1 MSYFIYNALKYE
13 VLRSIVIITLQQKKQ
28 ATVHTIAMETG
39 IDKKKIRS
47 ALSHYEKFG
56 YIKRTRIEEQGTDD
70 KSLHKYTLTKVGAS
84 VFLKLSDRVEKN
96 QDLNL
101 RKSPSP
107 VDGYIRYSQKEIAE
121 RDKATRILNKIKPYI
136 RNIGEGYTYRDGEE
150 VFNEN
155 LKIIKNEIEKILG
168 EMGYSC

>member
-13 VLRSIVIITLQQKKQ
+13 VFRSIAIITMSKEQQ

-56 YIKRTRIEEQGTDD
+56 YIKKTRIDEQNAND
-70 KSLHKYTLTKVGAS
+70 KSLHKYTLTKVGES
-84 VFLKLSDRVEKN
+84 VFVKLHARVEKN
-96 QDLNL
+96 QHLNL

-107 VDGYIRYSQKEIAE
+107 VEGYVRYSQKEINE
-121 RDKATRILNKIKPYI
+121 RDKATRIINRIKPYI
-136 RNIGEGYTYRDGEE
+136 RNIGELYNYKDGEKTFNDNLRCIEIE
-150 VFNEN
+150 V
-155 LKIIKNEIEKILG
+155 EKILR
-168 EMGYSC
+168 EAN